1 MLYQYYENTFT
12 IKMKYLILIYN
23 KKKLSNNEIRSVS
36 YLQIISSKD
45 LGILT
50 EIFQEFWNIKSEIYN
65 DLIINKIIFSSTHLI
80 LSSKDFLSNLLP

>member
-65 DLIINKIIFSSTHLI
+65 DLIINKI